1 MKIKH
6 FVRQSLFFSF
16 FLSLLFI
23 ESEPRLHA
31 ELLPAIDARA
41 FDVTPIEISKSGRI
55 YRFRVVGDPPRTGSI
70 ILLELDKRPIMA
82 FRVMQNNLIQHEM
95 IAKRV
100 RRYDVEGKLEL
111 NHAYIGAEKIADRVI
126 TPQSNEEE
134 TAGTKVE
141 EPATPAEQESAPKAD
156 PNAPAMLGDDGSGGP
171 EPKMKNAKSLEGFD
185 EELDSTTTPRNLK
198 KKQSPDEGEED
209 LEDDAPKRNRGPA
222 VEERESLIKYPHMMG
237 VTIGSFRNMS
247 NFQWPGVNSNGFT
260 AYYNEIV
267 DKGVWFRG
275 QGPQDSLSLE
285 GGLGFYSRMNLT
297 GIFDNYDILPIRTE
311 ILYTLQFSPSFAFL
325 SEVGAQYNWVIST
338 DKATTEG
345 VNQVSGFQPNF
356 GIGFLYNIGP
366 QWYVRGDLGLDRV
379 GIGLAVKW

>member
-6 FVRQSLFFSF
+6 FVRQSLFFCL
-16 FLSLLFI
+16 FLSLLLI

-41 FDVTPIEISKSGRI
+41 FDVTPLEISRSGRI
-55 YRFRVVGDPPRTGSI
+55 YRFRVSGDPPKTGSI

-82 FRVMQNNLIQHEM
+82 FRVMKNNLIQREM

-111 NHAYIGAEKIADRVI
+111 NHTYTGAEKVADRVI

-134 TAGTKVE
+134 TAGAKPE
-141 EPATPAEQESAPKAD
+141 ETAVTEQDSAPKAD

-171 EPKMKNAKSLEGFD
+171 EPQLKNAKSLEGFD

-198 KKQSPDEGEED
+198 KKQSPDEGEE
-209 LEDDAPKRNRGPA
+209 EDFDEESPKRNRGPA
-222 VEERESLIKYPHMMG
+222 IEERESLIKFPHMMG
-237 VTIGSFRNMS
+237 ITIGSFRNMS
-247 NFQWPGVNSNGFT
+247 NFQWPGVNSNGFSV
-260 AYYNEIV
+260 YYNEIV

-275 QGPQDSLSLE
+275 QAPQDSLSLE
-285 GGLGFYSRMNLT
+285 GGIGFYSRMNLT
-297 GIFDNYDILPIRTE
+297 GIFDNYDILPIRAE
-311 ILYTLQFSPSFAFL
+311 ILYTLQFNPTFAFL
-325 SEVGAQYNWVIST
+325 TEVGGQFNWVIST

-345 VNQVSGFQPNF
+345 VNQVSGFQPNL